1 MTAPELSVE
10 GGSVTAVAVGILLAL
25 GTIAL
30 SSWIVLVAYRGY
42 RESSERSILFLAVG
56 IALTATVPTVA
67 RIVVPTVGG
76 SALLST
82 AVAVAVQFSG
92 LIWILYA
99 VYGRPENGGSRAV
112 GVAAI
117 GSLFVFLAPL
127 FVFLAPLAAVDR
139 GVDQSV
145 AITAVSAVTAV
156 LGGVVAVQA
165 YRGYRRYD
173 RRPMLLLAVGVGLL
187 TVGSFGTL
195 TALDLLVSTSDAVAL
210 GSVWSVELRGL
221 VSILRSLTTE
231 QSP

>member
-127 FVFLAPLAAVDR
+127 AAVDR

>member
-10 GGSVTAVAVGILLAL
+10 GGSLTAVAVGILLAL
-25 GTIAL
+25 ATIAL
-30 SSWIVLVAYRGY
+30 SAWIVHVAYRGY

-67 RIVVPTVGG
+67 RIVVPTVGA

-92 LIWILYA
+92 LVWILSA
-99 VYGRPENGGSRAV
+99 VYGRPEDGGYRAV
-112 GVAAI
+112 GAAAV
-117 GSLFVFLAPL
+117 GSLGVFLSP
-127 FVFLAPLAAVDR
+127 FVAVDA

-145 AITAVSAVTAV
+145 AMTAISAVTAA
-156 LGGVVAVQA
+156 LGGFVAVQA

-187 TVGSFGTL
+187 TVGSFLTL
-195 TALDLLVSTSDAVAL
+195 TAVDLLVSTSDAVAL
-210 GSVWSVELRGL
+210 GSVWGVELLGL
-221 VSILRSLTTE
+221 VSILRSLTTDR
-231 QSP
+231 SP

>member
-10 GGSVTAVAVGILLAL
+10 GGSVVAVAVGFLLAL

-42 RESSERSILFLAVG
+42 RKSSERSILFLAVG
-56 IALTATVPTVA
+56 IGLTATVPTVA
-67 RIVVPTVGG
+67 RIVVPTVGA

-99 VYGRPENGGSRAV
+99 VYGRPEDGGYRAV
-112 GVAAI
+112 ATAAV
-117 GSLFVFLAPL
+117 GSLFVL
-127 FVFLAPLAAVDR
+127 LAPLAAVER
-139 GVDQSV
+139 GIGES
-145 AITAVSAVTAV
+145 AAMTGVSAVTAV
-156 LGGVVAVQA
+156 VGGFVAIQA

-195 TALDLLVSTSDAVAL
+195 TAVDLLGSTSDAVAL
-210 GSVWSVELRGL
+210 GSVWSIELLGL
-221 VSILRSLTTE
+221 LSILRSLTTDR
-231 QSP
+231 SG